1 MGFSVQRSAEF
12 TNQLTKAVE
21 YVHDT
26 LASPIAARAVLDELE
41 RQVRLVRDHPHWFP
55 IDQSMSDR
63 FGLEIHRIAVR
74 SYIAYCLVS
83 DASETIHLITFRHQ
97 SQDISTYEN
106 YDLYE
111 S

>member
-1 MGFSVQRSAEF
+1 
-12 TNQLTKAVE
+12 
-21 YVHDT
+21 
-26 LASPIAARAVLDELE
+26 
-41 RQVRLVRDHPHWFP
+41 
-55 IDQSMSDR
+55 MSDR

-74 SYIAYCLVS
+74 SYIAYYLVS